1 MGRQESNK
9 LSHES
14 ADKCPANARWLLRM
28 RIRSTAPPRCH
39 TRGLP
44 SARKVLAPARPARDS
59 PGVRVRQE
67 IARQSARRVGREAG
81 VGRVVAALRE
91 VAAQAGLEDCAGVVL
106 FVSAAAGQVIP
117 HDDLQHVGG
126 ERVERNHGGWWADR
140 MRLSQTRL
148 VECDCLKGFKDDRSN
163 CDKRIAIRAV

>member
-1 MGRQESNK
+1 MSRECQMVLQMATANANPQ
-9 LSHES
+9 HRTP
-14 ADKCPANARWLLRM
+14 AFVTRPANARWLLRM

-67 IARQSARRVGREAG
+67 IARQPARGVGREAG

-91 VAAQAGLEDCAGVVL
+91 VPAQAGLEDCAGVVL
-106 FVSAAAGQVIP
+106 VVALFVGAAAGQVIRP
-117 HDDLQHVGG
+117 DELQHVGG
-126 ERVERNHGGWWADR
+126 ERVERDHGGWTGGELLESLL
-140 MRLSQTRL
+140 RLLRLLRYGQT
-148 VECDCLKGFKDDRSN
+148 
-163 CDKRIAIRAV
+163 